1 MKFANWRYVLNLFI
15 FLGLVTSLAF
25 TITNSS
31 AQQYFPVLTGRV
43 VDGAH
48 LLDNPSKESLT
59 QKLASLERQTGD
71 QLVVATVP
79 TLSGY
84 DIETYAN
91 RLFRRWALGQNRM
104 NNGILLVVAP
114 QEKQVRLEVGYGLE
128 GVLTDAIA
136 SVIINTIILPDFRDG
151 KFNNGIIEAANAIID
166 ILNGDKADFDA
177 RLNAYKQLQKE
188 RAEEQT
194 KQDAINNLVLG
205 ILFFILFGLPIL
217 ASLFG
222 TKVGPRRYRWLGIV
236 FILWFFGSGRGGG
249 GFGGGFGG
257 GSGSSGGF
265 SGGGGSSGGGGA
277 SGRW

>member
-1 MKFANWRYVLNLFI
+1 MKFANWRYVLNLII
-15 FLGLVTSLAF
+15 FLGLVTGLAF
-25 TITNSS
+25 AINNASS
-31 AQQYFPVLTGRV
+31 QQNFPILTGRV
-43 VDGAH
+43 VDDAQ
-48 LLDNPSKESLT
+48 LLDNTSKESLT

-71 QLVVATVP
+71 QLVIATVP

-84 DIETYAN
+84 DIESYAN
-91 RLFRRWALGQNRM
+91 KLFRRWALGQNRM

-114 QEKQVRLEVGYGLE
+114 QEKQVRMEVGYGLE

-177 RLNAYKQLQKE
+177 RLNAYKQLQQE
-188 RAEEQT
+188 RTEEQN
-194 KQDAINNLVLG
+194 KQDVISNLVLG
-205 ILFFILFGLPIL
+205 VLFFILFVLPIL

-236 FILWFFGSGRGGG
+236 FILWFLGSGRGGG
-249 GFGGGFGG
+249 GFGGGIG
-257 GSGSSGGF
+257 GSSGGF